1 MDNKEIMRCIR
12 IMSNIAAAYGDAEDQ
27 LYIFTECFIQLAQK
41 KGRDDQDIMRKCRAA
56 VACLIGALV
65 PREYFDSFM
74 EDIGLLE
81 DEIYNEVFL
90 QEVQDDG
97 I

>member
-12 IMSNIAAAYGDAEDQ
+12 IMTNIAASYAGNVEDQ

-41 KGRDDQDIMRKCRAA
+41 KGMDDQDIMRKCRAA
-56 VACLIGALV
+56 VGCLIGALV
-65 PREYFDSFM
+65 PHEYFESFI

-81 DEIYNEVFL
+81 DEIYNEVPL
-90 QEVQDDG
+90 QEVQE
-97 I
+97 